1 MQGLRA
7 NEVVAAAFEDI
18 FIVRSEK
25 AFKDDP
31 EKMWSMFIEDDTR
44 KCRDVSKAS
53 MFIINFYMCSKTGR
67 QSKTQETRMPPDF

>member
-31 EKMWSMFIEDDTR
+31 EKIGE
-44 KCRDVSKAS
+44 
-53 MFIINFYMCSKTGR
+53 NLKTFLPT
-67 QSKTQETRMPPDF
+67 KFA